1 MLRFKGGLN
10 EVHNSRFSFLV
21 FATLHGTWFNGVIFE
36 FKKKKKSIRPNFSY
50 FGEKQYRAGGGQ
62 LETDLANSNCR
73 RSDWHHRL
81 DSANS
86 SWIRPRVAESCY
98 PSRIWQNR
106 AEADPATN
114 GGIQLVTA

>member
-1 MLRFKGGLN
+1 MRFTTQGFLFSYLPPCTEHGSMELSLN
-10 EVHNSRFSFLV
+10 L
-21 FATLHGTWFNGVIFE
+21 
-36 FKKKKKSIRPNFSY
+36 KKKKKSIRPNFSY